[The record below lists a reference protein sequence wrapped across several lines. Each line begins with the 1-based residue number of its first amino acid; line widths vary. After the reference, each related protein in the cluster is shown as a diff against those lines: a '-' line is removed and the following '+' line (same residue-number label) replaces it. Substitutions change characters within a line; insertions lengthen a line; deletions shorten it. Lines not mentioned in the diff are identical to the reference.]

1 GQLLRDQYAA
11 VGAAAR
17 AALPAAVSVLEQ
29 AVGRLSATAGAGS
42 GVDLAAVAGL
52 VASDL
57 GTAGLGASDSAVSDS
72 EGTDLVAAADS
83 VASGSVAS
91 GSVASGSVAPG
102 PVAPAPEAA
111 DPVAPLAELLARTRS
126 RLANADAF
134 AAAYQRYCWPVEGL
148 DGVRLA
154 PFALLGS
161 QGAAHHERS
170 HSWHLAVAARLAEAD
185 PDLFTGTRHV
195 FADTSDAASRAAAAG
210 WWAELT
216 E

>member
-1 GQLLRDQYAA
+1 
-11 VGAAAR
+11 
-17 AALPAAVSVLEQ
+17 ALPAAVSVLEQ
-29 AVGRLSATAGAGS
+29 AVGRLSVTAGSGSGTGLRRAAELAAGAGWA
-42 GVDLAAVAGL
+42 GPGPAAPDLTMPELA
-52 VASDL
+52 
-57 GTAGLGASDSAVSDS
+57 
-72 EGTDLVAAADS
+72 
-83 VASGSVAS
+83 
-91 GSVASGSVAPG
+91 APG
-102 PVAPAPEAA
+102 PVASGPETA

-161 QGAAHHERS
+161 QGAAHHERP
-170 HSWHLAVAARLAEAD
+170 HSWHLAVAGRLAEAD

-216 E
+216 EAGGEGMVVKPAGGLV